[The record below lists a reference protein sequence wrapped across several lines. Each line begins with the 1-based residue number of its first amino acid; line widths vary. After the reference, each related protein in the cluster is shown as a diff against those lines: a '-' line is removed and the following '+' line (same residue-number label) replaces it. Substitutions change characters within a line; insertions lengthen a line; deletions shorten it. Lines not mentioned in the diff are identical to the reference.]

1 MIKQTYSP
9 SHPQLTVNLFD
20 NIIIVLLFLFLPFNY
35 ALTIKIGFPLK
46 ISEIALILSTSSIIV
61 SILLTLKTKS
71 LSFNNKP
78 IILILLFIIMAT
90 ITSITHLKW
99 QYPYLPKVFESR
111 SSYQIDSLLKLFYLY
126 LNFGMMIVA
135 INAFKTNPLRY
146 SNLLFW
152 GATIA
157 SVYTWYLAIS
167 SFYGH
172 APYLLPGMDE
182 TPQKL
187 NLATNFSV
195 IRCGTFK
202 EGNYMGVF
210 LLITG
215 VIAFYFKRYI
225 KGLFFLFSILPTF
238 STIAIL
244 SSILFLICVVF
255 KKYFRMRYLL
265 HLLLILFII
274 SLAVG
279 ISLFSSTV
287 RFILIDKFVGNSNS
301 KASYSKT
308 DRLNSVKVSKDIT
321 YDNPILGVG
330 LSNYGLHYD
339 HYNTLSTSKYENEKP
354 IPNNVY
360 METLCETGFL
370 GASLFLLFIMAVYK
384 KTKADPSGVLRY
396 GFIALLLCFNTFPT
410 FSILFIWVF
419 IGLILSLNNENTTAY
434 S

>member
-1 MIKQTYSP
+1 MISHSALSP
-9 SHPQLTVNLFD
+9 ASRLTFNLYD
-20 NIIIVLLFLFLPFNY
+20 NIVIALLFLFLPFNY
-35 ALTIKIGFPLK
+35 AMTIRIGFPLK
-46 ISEIALILSTSSIIV
+46 ISEIALILSMISIVIV
-61 SILLTLKTKS
+61 MVMTLKIQGFSIK
-71 LSFNNKP
+71 NKET
-78 IILILLFIIMAT
+78 ISILLFIFVAT
-90 ITSITHLKW
+90 LSCLANLKW
-99 QYPYLPKVFESR
+99 HYSYPPKVFEAR
-111 SSYQIDSLLKLFYLY
+111 SGYQLDSLLKLFYLY
-126 LNFGMMIVA
+126 LNLAMMLLA
-135 INAFKTNPLRY
+135 TNAFRSNRARY
-146 SNLLFW
+146 SKLLFQ

-157 SVYTWYLAIS
+157 AIYTWYLAIS
-167 SFYGH
+167 SFYGYT
-172 APYLLPGMDE
+172 PYLLPGMDAE
-182 TPQKL
+182 PQKL
-187 NLATNFSV
+187 SLSNDFSV

-210 LLITG
+210 LLIAG
-215 VIAFYFKRYI
+215 VIAFYFKKYK
-225 KGLFFLFSILPTF
+225 KGLFFLFSIIPTF

-244 SSILFLICVVF
+244 SSLFFLVCVIF
-255 KKYFRMRYLL
+255 KRYFRMRYLL
-265 HLLLILFII
+265 HLLLILLILF
-274 SLAVG
+274 STVG
-279 ISLFSSTV
+279 ISLLSPTL
-287 RFILIDKFVGNSNS
+287 RFILVDKFIGSDGTN
-301 KASYSKT
+301 ASYSKT

-339 HYNTLSTSKYENEKP
+339 HYNTLSMSQYENEKP